1 MRLTRTRRRIVLGVM
16 IGGGGLMTCLSIAL
30 SLKLVPHI

>member
-1 MRLTRTRRRIVLGVM
+1 LTRAKRRILLGVM
-16 IGGGGLMTCLSIAL
+16 ISGGGLMACLSIAL